1 MEELL
6 TSGNNS
12 VIHVEIRNCT
22 ELNFANKNDKLANSM
37 NVSFKQIR
45 TLTLHL
51 DTNIQNIHEEEL
63 AKINDTD
70 SLNEVADLL
79 ENKVV
84 MNDVHRDHGDDF
96 TTNVDRQDE
105 KKTAMNTIVLD
116 NIYEEQEDKF
126 TEVIEIESNKN
137 SDLNNIIFFYMTIAL
152 GIFSGLLLVV
162 ILVLVICLR

>member
-1 MEELL
+1 
-6 TSGNNS
+6 
-12 VIHVEIRNCT
+12 
-22 ELNFANKNDKLANSM
+22 M
-37 NVSFKQIR
+37 NVSFKQIQ

-51 DTNIQNIHEEEL
+51 HTNIQNIHGEEL

-84 MNDVHRDHGDDF
+84 MNDVHRVHGDDF